1 MFILF
6 WINYSC
12 YLLVSVYWWFDY
24 NKFIFCIDVSFML
37 IIYLR
42 YLVKYNYDYDKIKYK
57 MLKKYIKKLIWEL
70 VK

>member
-24 NKFIFCIDVSFML
+24 NKFILCIDVSFML

-42 YLVKYNYDYDKIKYK
+42 YLVKYNYDYDKIKY
-57 MLKKYIKKLIWEL
+57 
-70 VK
+70 